1 VTGPISPDR
10 DPDSGRHDLMGIEQ
24 WLLPHQGSTARPA
37 KVRAKKGL
45 ELCVRPFLCVLISMN
60 VLKRQ
65 AVLVRFEWS

>member
-1 VTGPISPDR
+1 
-10 DPDSGRHDLMGIEQ
+10 MGIEQ